1 MRVVIRGALFLAV
14 AAALAGGAVSQEPQ
28 QNSPQSQEP
37 APVMPKRIRIGGQA
51 LQRRLVQK
59 VKPEYPNE
67 ARGAHLKGTVRLR
80 VLIGE
85 DGRVKETSPI
95 EGDPALT
102 RAATDAVRRW
112 KYRPLRI
119 DGEPLEVES
128 EISVKF

>member
-1 MRVVIRGALFLAV
+1 
-14 AAALAGGAVSQEPQ
+14 
-28 QNSPQSQEP
+28 
-37 APVMPKRIRIGGQA
+37 MPKRIRIGGQA

-95 EGDPALT
+95 EGDPVLT